1 MSSLKYLYKSGIL
14 KDFRES
20 DFAGIDRTLKA
31 LQGTG
36 MIVLLEKP
44 QERSPSERKRK
55 RSMSVKKQTEF
66 ERRHKWVVEMLDKLE
81 SSHPPEKPQ
90 N

>member
-14 KDFRES
+14 KDFRGV
-20 DFAGIDRTLKA
+20 DLAGIDRTLKA

-44 QERSPSERKRK
+44 QERSSSERKRK
-55 RSMSVKKQTEF
+55 RSISAKKQTKF
-66 ERRHKWVVEMLDKLE
+66 EKMHKWVEEMLDKLE